1 MDTFICRLA
10 LFLTVLLAS
19 PAQAQQHII
28 DKSWTVGI
36 EFGEIPMRGSFKPG
50 LSIGYHFND
59 FIYVGAVYQIRDNIE
74 RNGSSFNAKAI
85 NLEGLT
91 GSSEK
96 VGQRGYLQARVRP
109 HRLAPYASIGLVFND
124 RDTETI
130 RFDDRQRTIGG
141 VNQSGEIVISQS
153 RPRGLRPALGL
164 GYSYTLPTGLELF
177 TEWSGWWMFGAP
189 RPEVHIAGENIS
201 STSIQ
206 VLEDNIIKEFQ
217 SSPFNTYHV
226 FQIGVGYTW

>member
-1 MDTFICRLA
+1 MGTLMLRFAILFI
-10 LFLTVLLAS
+10 FLMTS
-19 PAQAQQHII
+19 PALAQRHSI

-59 FIYVGAVYQIRDNIE
+59 FIYIGAVYQIRDKIE
-74 RNGSSFNAKAI
+74 RNGSSFNAQAI
-85 NLEGLT
+85 ALDGLMS
-91 GSSEK
+91 SSEK
-96 VGQRGYLQARVRP
+96 VGQRGYLQARIRP
-109 HRLAPYASIGLVFND
+109 HRLAPYASIGFVFND

-141 VNQSGEIVISQS
+141 VNRSGEIIITQS
-153 RPRGLRPALGL
+153 RPSGLRPAFGL
-164 GYSYTLPTGLELF
+164 GYSYTLPTGIELF

-189 RPEVHIAGENIS
+189 KPEVDIAGQDIS
-201 STSIQ
+201 ESSIR
-206 VLEDNIIKEFQ
+206 VLKENIIKEFQ